1 MTEVL
6 IIGGGVFGLST
17 ALSLARGEYRSKPEK
32 ILVIDRSADPPEED
46 AASSDINKIIRPDY
60 SDPVYAA
67 LAQLAVDQWTDNPV
81 WKPYFHQSGIV
92 VASSG
97 LNSHGEKY
105 VRGSYSQNKNLQES
119 RTVPSAPILLDTEQ
133 LFADAMAISPLGEKP
148 CIAYHNKVSGW
159 GWSTG
164 AMKEMARQC
173 RQAGV
178 SFAAGQVN
186 ELIFEDGDVRGAKT
200 KDGKVYRASKL
211 VILAAG
217 SWSPAIFPELAANLT
232 ATGQVLA
239 TIQLEPEEAQKYAKI
254 PVYIDMESGFYSFPP
269 NEEGI
274 VKFAFHLRGW
284 INEQPSLSDQ
294 TIQVSVPR
302 TGHFQG
308 HLGENVPREALQRLR
323 EQLRR
328 VYPELADKPLSGSRM
343 CWYCDSRDC
352 DFLISYHDKYPSLFL
367 ATGGSGHA
375 FKFLPTIGDLCVQAI
390 NQTLPEPLATMWS
403 YTRQRPDYQPDRG
416 TSVRVK
422 LDPGTFATS
431 EELVACSS

>member
-1 MTEVL
+1 M
-6 IIGGGVFGLST
+6 
-17 ALSLARGEYRSKPEK
+17 
-32 ILVIDRSADPPEED
+32 
-46 AASSDINKIIRPDY
+46 
-60 SDPVYAA
+60 
-67 LAQLAVDQWTDNPV
+67 
-81 WKPYFHQSGIV
+81 
-92 VASSG
+92 ASSG

-254 PVYIDMESGFYSFPP
+254 VRPTDLGPEKFLVQHAYDGLQPVYIDMESGFYSFPP

-343 CWYCDSRDC
+343 CW
-352 DFLISYHDKYPSLFL
+352 
-367 ATGGSGHA
+367 
-375 FKFLPTIGDLCVQAI
+375 
-390 NQTLPEPLATMWS
+390 
-403 YTRQRPDYQPDRG
+403 
-416 TSVRVK
+416 
-422 LDPGTFATS
+422 
-431 EELVACSS
+431 